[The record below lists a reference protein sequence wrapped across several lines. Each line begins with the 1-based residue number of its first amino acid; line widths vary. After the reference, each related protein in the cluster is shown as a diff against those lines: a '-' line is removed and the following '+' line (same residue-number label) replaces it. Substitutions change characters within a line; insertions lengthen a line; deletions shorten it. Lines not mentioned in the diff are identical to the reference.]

1 MAEADAKTQESVT
14 RQRVRVTTT
23 KDNLAAFMTLTRP
36 EPHEADISV
45 EEVAAALEKAGVV
58 FGVDHVAIEKVLAEK
73 LFATPTQVA
82 KGEPAQRGND
92 AAVEYLF
99 DTEHEIRPREDKDGR
114 IDYRD
119 MNFIQNVTKGSVL
132 ARKTPPTTG
141 VPGKGVS
148 GKEIPSARGRDFPF
162 KYGENTRESADGLEQ
177 VASVDGAIVFSHGYI
192 AVKDVA
198 IISGD
203 VDFSVGNI
211 DSVGSV
217 RVTGDV
223 RAGFTVKAGGN
234 IEILGSIENCNIEAN
249 GDVVV
254 KGGCRSG
261 DEGYIKAGGNV
272 IIKYAVGQLIE
283 AGRDVV
289 VGGELINCKVT
300 ARERVWVKGRRGKI
314 MGGEVNAGKEI
325 RATTLGSDAGT
336 LTVVAVAYEEELM
349 TNYRKTLREIR
360 RLETDGVRVKESLVA
375 LYKLQMDGK
384 LAPGREAA
392 LKKLEDFQKSLP
404 GALEGLNKTKS
415 RLEEKMSEFRDARIV
430 AEGAVYPGVR
440 VHFGIIYRDISEEI
454 KTRKLLLEGSQIVL
468 AEWRPGED

>member
-1 MAEADAKTQESVT
+1 MAGPDAKSQESVT

-23 KDNLAAFMTLTRP
+23 KDNLTAFMTLTRP
-36 EPHEADISV
+36 EPDESDISM
-45 EEVAAALEKAGVV
+45 EEVMAAIERAGVV
-58 FGVDHVAIEKVLAEK
+58 FGIDQAAIEKTVTEK
-73 LFATPTQVA
+73 IFATPTKVA
-82 KGEPAQRGND
+82 LGKPPRRGDD
-92 AAVEYLF
+92 ASVEYLF

-132 ARKTPPTTG
+132 ARKTPPTPG
-141 VPGKGVS
+141 IQGKGVN
-148 GKEIPSARGRDFPF
+148 GKDIPAARGRDFPF
-162 KYGENTRESADGLEQ
+162 KYGENTKESEDGLEQ
-177 VASVDGAIVFSHGYI
+177 IASVDGAIVFSHGYI
-192 AVKDVA
+192 SVKDVA

-234 IEILGSIENCNIEAN
+234 IEILGSIENCSIQAA

-254 KGGCRSG
+254 KGGCRSA

-272 IIKYAVGQLIE
+272 IIKYAVGQQIE
-283 AGRDVV
+283 AGRDII

-300 ARERVWVKGRRGKI
+300 AGERVWVKGRRGKI
-314 MGGEVNAGKEI
+314 IGGQVNASKEI
-325 RATTLGSDAGT
+325 RATILGSDAGT
-336 LTVVAVAYEEELM
+336 VTVVAVAYDEELM
-349 TNYRKTLREIR
+349 TEYRKTLREIR
-360 RLETDGVRVKESLVA
+360 RLETDGVRVKESLIA

-384 LAPGREAA
+384 LAAGRQAA
-392 LKKLEDFQKSLP
+392 LKKLEDFQKNLP
-404 GALEGLNKTKS
+404 GALENLNKAKTA
-415 RLEEKMSEFRDARIV
+415 LEEKMSEFRDARIV
-430 AEGAVYPGVR
+430 AEGIVYPGVR
-440 VHFGIIYRDISEEI
+440 VHFGIIYRDVTEEI